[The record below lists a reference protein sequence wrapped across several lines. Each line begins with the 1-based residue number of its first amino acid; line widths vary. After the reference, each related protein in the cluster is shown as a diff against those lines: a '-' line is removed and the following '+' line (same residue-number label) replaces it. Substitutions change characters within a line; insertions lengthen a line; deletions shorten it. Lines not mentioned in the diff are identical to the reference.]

1 MPRKTDSQN
10 EKMYF
15 QVNRFI
21 QQNGEWFY
29 MTREGNEQGPFL
41 TKDDAQDDLF
51 IMLMTITKRE
61 QFGQIVNKTT

>member
-1 MPRKTDSQN
+1 MPRKSDSQN

-15 QVNRFI
+15 QVDRFI

-29 MTREGNEQGPFL
+29 MTREGDEQGPFL

-61 QFGQIVNKTT
+61 QFGQVVNKTT